1 MAWNAL
7 QAASAARWTDGAS
20 RSAKQSELVW
30 CVGGGGLLLLL
41 MHRLRLYLG
50 VPRARARALPPTY
63 LPEPYLGYV
72 LASMSD
78 THAHSRSHVACSST
92 RLIIVVNDHDW
103 LERHVIGQEIAEGK
117 EPAIMESPDSRVSGE
132 NQNSL
137 HLMKRARSPLHVPII
152 RLRIS

>member
-1 MAWNAL
+1 MLAE
-7 QAASAARWTDGAS
+7 AASSSSSCTVFVFT
-20 RSAKQSELVW
+20 LVF
-30 CVGGGGLLLLL
+30 
-41 MHRLRLYLG
+41 
-50 VPRARARALPPTY
+50 RARARALPPTY